1 MHPSLLLLLLL
12 ISRVYAYARR
22 AHVEQVCSVSVEL
35 VAPCTLSLAA
45 ANSAVLLLQDT
56 TLPFHSQFLT
66 LPLTAARRLS
76 SRNPKLPPQNL
87 DLLPLHFRNK
97 LSLPCCNEN
106 FQTELCRSVHGVVS
120 FATSMLLETQFLT
133 TRKLYFHALFLSK
146 SSCSPSFYSS
156 SSSAL
161 GPKVKFCTAAKGL
174 QTVNSAPSVL
184 PPRHACDPRFSPF
197 PYHLSGL
204 QKQRPFSSLKD
215 EEASHGHGGD
225 WPHQHYEDVRSF
237 RRRGRRHVLCGQ
249 LLSCPAARH
258 CLQRNTGFR

>member
-1 MHPSLLLLLLL
+1 MWSLWRLALSLSLLQILPYYYSRTPPCHSILNFSRCPSPRHDASPHATLNSPLRIL
-12 ISRVYAYARR
+12 ISFRI
-22 AHVEQVCSVSVEL
+22 
-35 VAPCTLSLAA
+35 
-45 ANSAVLLLQDT
+45 
-56 TLPFHSQFLT
+56 
-66 LPLTAARRLS
+66 
-76 SRNPKLPPQNL
+76 
-87 DLLPLHFRNK
+87 HFRNK

-133 TRKLYFHALFLSK
+133 TRKLYFHAHFLSII
-146 SSCSPSFYSS
+146 SCSPSFYSS

-184 PPRHACDPRFSPF
+184 PSRHACDPRFSPF
-197 PYHLSGL
+197 PYHLAGL
-204 QKQRPFSSLKD
+204 QKQRPFSLRKD